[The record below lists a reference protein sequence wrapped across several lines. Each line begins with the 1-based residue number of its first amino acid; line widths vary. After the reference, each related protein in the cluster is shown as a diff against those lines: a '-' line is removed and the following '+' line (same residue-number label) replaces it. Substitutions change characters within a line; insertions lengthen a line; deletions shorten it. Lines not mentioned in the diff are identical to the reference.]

1 MTGRDHMPYIGDAVL
16 LATRIR
22 HFLGLPPPRADSAA
36 VLTTRQQQVARLVSQ
51 GRTNREIAA
60 ALTITERS
68 AESHVER
75 IRDRLGFRSRSQLAA
90 WYSAGGR

>member
-1 MTGRDHMPYIGDAVL
+1 VRGG
-16 LATRIR
+16 
-22 HFLGLPPPRADSAA
+22 SAA
-36 VLTTRQQQVARLVSQ
+36 ALTDRQQQVARLVAE

-60 ALTITERS
+60 ELTITERS